1 MHLETSV
8 RFKGKNAINKKIES
22 NKNTDTDDRVE
33 SIEDHS
39 AYFDSAMKGG
49 QQHALKRTM
58 RNSAVAEINL
68 LAKIDLKVIG

>member
-1 MHLETSV
+1 MYLKTSAK
-8 RFKGKNAINKKIES
+8 FKNVINLKIDL

-39 AYFDSAMKGG
+39 AYFDSAMIGG

-58 RNSAVAEINL
+58 RDSVGAVIN
-68 LAKIDLKVIG
+68 

>member
-1 MHLETSV
+1 
-8 RFKGKNAINKKIES
+8 
-22 NKNTDTDDRVE
+22 VE